1 MSQPFYARSAEADIM
16 ELWAFHAERS
26 EQNARRIVQRIHDK
40 CELLRDFPNLGRAR
54 PEIGVVYRSLP
65 VGNYTIFYRY
75 HNERVQIVRV
85 LSANANLA
93 KIVWLDDD
101 SSLPS

>member
-1 MSQPFYARSAEADIM
+1 MSRPFYARSAQADIM

-26 EQNARRIVQRIHDK
+26 EQNARRIVESIHDK
-40 CELLRDFPNLGRAR
+40 CELLRNYPNLGRAR
-54 PEIGVVYRSLP
+54 PEIGVGFRSLS

-85 LSANANLA
+85 LSANIDLSG
-93 KIVWLDDD
+93 IVWLDDD
-101 SSLPS
+101 PSQPF